1 MIASDDEDVPVAVG
15 QSSDSESDAES
26 PEPVAAAPLGSF
38 GWEPLGAAV
47 SPVSAPDST
56 PKKPV
61 KLSEREVE
69 AKERALAAGTA
80 PASEAAFERA
90 LVARPSESLGWLQ
103 YAAWLLSLTEVAKAR
118 AVLRRGLK
126 TMPVHLEAER
136 SNLWLALLNLEAEYG
151 DEESPHRKGLEM
163 VFNQFKESLKKLGV
177 ETMDAAGKPFD
188 PEKHNAVMHVEDEN
202 YGENTV
208 VEVLQQGFTL
218 GDKVLRF
225 AIVKVAN

>member
-15 QSSDSESDAES
+15 QSSESESDAES

-47 SPVSAPDST
+47 SPISAPEST

-69 AKERALAAGTA
+69 AKERALAAGAA

-90 LVARPSESLGWLQ
+90 LVARPQESLGWLQ

-151 DEESPHRKGLEM
+151 DEESLQTLYAEVRQKMDEKTAGLHMAGIYEG
-163 VFNQFKESLKKLGV
+163 KKQWA
-177 ETMDAAGKPFD
+177 EA
-188 PEKHNAVMHVEDEN
+188 
-202 YGENTV
+202 
-208 VEVLQQGFTL
+208 
-218 GDKVLRF
+218 
-225 AIVKVAN
+225 

>member
-15 QSSDSESDAES
+15 QSSESESDAES

-47 SPVSAPDST
+47 SPISAPEST

-69 AKERALAAGTA
+69 AKERALAAGAA

-90 LVARPSESLGWLQ
+90 LVARPQESLGWLQ

-136 SNLWLALLNLEAEYG
+136 SNLWLALLNLVWRRGVAADVICGGAAEDG
-151 DEESPHRKGLEM
+151 REDGGSAHGGHLRGEETVGG
-163 VFNQFKESLKKLGV
+163 GV
-177 ETMDAAGKPFD
+177 
-188 PEKHNAVMHVEDEN
+188 
-202 YGENTV
+202 
-208 VEVLQQGFTL
+208 
-218 GDKVLRF
+218 
-225 AIVKVAN
+225 